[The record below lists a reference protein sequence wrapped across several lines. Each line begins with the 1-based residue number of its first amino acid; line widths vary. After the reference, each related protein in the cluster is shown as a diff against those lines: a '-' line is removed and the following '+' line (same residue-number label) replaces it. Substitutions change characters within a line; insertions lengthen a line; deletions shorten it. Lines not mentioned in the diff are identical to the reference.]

1 MRRAGAAGGSGDN
14 ARPLPTS
21 IAVPSSPRAQQHA
34 TRAAF
39 FLPGFA
45 ISAWAPIVPFAKA
58 RAGLDEAMLG
68 MVLLCLGAGSL
79 LAMPMAG
86 ALAARQGSRRVMA
99 LAMLLISA
107 TLPALVLA
115 PDAVTLGAVL
125 FVFGAAMGAMDCTM
139 NIQAVVVERESGRAL
154 MSGFHAFYSIGCFVG
169 AAAMT
174 TLLSAGSPPVAACV
188 AAVATMLVLLGTA
201 VRHWRGDRVDA
212 DAPAFAWPRGIVLLI
227 GAVCFVMFLAEGA
240 MLDWG
245 AVFLD
250 QAKGMDPARAGVGY
264 VAFALAM
271 TVARLSGDRVV
282 QAMGAMRTVVAG
294 ATVAFAGFAIL
305 VLAPTAAASLAGF
318 VMVGVGCANI
328 VPVMFSLAGRQRAMP
343 ESLAIPAVT
352 TLGYAGVLVGPALLG
367 FLAQATSLVVAFWCL
382 GLAVLSVSLATRWLL
397 R

>member
-1 MRRAGAAGGSGDN
+1 MS
-14 ARPLPTS
+14 
-21 IAVPSSPRAQQHA
+21 SSPRSQQHA

-58 RAGLDEAMLG
+58 RAGLDEGMLV

-99 LAMLLISA
+99 VAMLLLCA

-115 PDAVTLGAVL
+115 PDALTLGAVL

-174 TLLSAGSPPVAACV
+174 GLLSVGMSPALACL
-188 AAVATMLVLLGTA
+188 AAVATMLLLVA
-201 VRHWRGDRVDA
+201 ASVRHWRGDRVDA

-250 QAKGMDPARAGVGY
+250 QSKGMDPAHAGVGY

-271 TVARLSGDRVV
+271 TVARLTGDRVV
-282 QAMGAMRTVVAG
+282 QMIGPMRAVVAG
-294 ATVAFAGFAIL
+294 ALVAFTGFAVI
-305 VLAPTAAASLAGF
+305 VLAPSATASLAGF
-318 VMVGVGCANI
+318 VLVGIGCANI
-328 VPVMFSLAGRQRAMP
+328 VPVMFSLAGRQTAMP

-352 TLGYAGVLVGPALLG
+352 TLGYAGVLAGPALLG
-367 FLAQATSLVVAFWCL
+367 FLAQGTSLVFAFWCL
-382 GLAVLSVSLATRWLL
+382 GIAVLSVTLATRWL
-397 R
+397 RR